1 MKHLRN
7 LVFLLLSSPLIA
19 QTTGAPLNLALPDIH
34 SQNWNVPLNA
44 NFVTI
49 NTSYSLLAPKSNASF
64 TGTFTLPITGLTQCL
79 HVNSVGIVSGTGV
92 DCGAGGGAVSSV
104 FGRTGAVV
112 AAANDYSFSQLS
124 GTADLASQVFNVL
137 PVANGGTGTSTP
149 GLISGTNI
157 TITGTWPNQ
166 TITAS
171 ATAAT
176 AFSALTS
183 ATNTVAAM
191 ICGTGCSMGTSGGGT
206 IIATSAPFTGLS
218 GNLGLTQGP
227 SSLSGILKDTA
238 GTLSVATAGTDYLLP
253 TGSAA
258 GLSKASSAAFG
269 VSECDNTTITCAGG
283 IFTAIGGAVNSVF
296 GRTGAVIAVSGDY
309 TVSQVTGAAPLAS
322 PTFTGTPLSTTAA
335 VNTNT
340 TQIATTAFVLA
351 QAANVAP
358 LIDGT
363 ATIGTSLRFARMDHI
378 HPTDT
383 TRAPLASPTFT
394 GVPAGP
400 TASLGTN
407 TTQLATTAFVIANA
421 VGVAGLTTGFFPKA
435 ASSTTL
441 TNSLCD
447 EGITTANVFTCG
459 DTAGAK
465 FTGQI
470 SIASASGVGGGD
482 VDVEGTAPTGVAL
495 SDILWADSTAHRFKM
510 INNNGSSLSLVGI
523 ASAGTSGHLVAFAG
537 NGIDLVD
544 GGAAPSTST
553 TVNGTTCTL
562 GSTCTVTA
570 AAGTLTGTTLNSTVV
585 TSSLTALGTI
595 ASLVATTSSLGTATA
610 TTFDKVTITTP
621 ATSATLT
628 ILNGKTLT
636 ANNSITLAGTDS
648 TTMTF
653 PTTSATITQTIAS
666 GQTAI
671 PVTSLAGNSCD
682 ASATTATAT
691 GGATTDAVA
700 VTYASDP
707 TAVTGYGGGT
717 SGGITISAWVTSNTF
732 NFKRCNQT
740 GSSISPGA
748 LNINW
753 RITR

>member
-1 MKHLRN
+1 MRITK
-7 LVFLLLSSPLIA
+7 LVLGVILSTTPLMA
-19 QTTGAPLNLALPDIH
+19 QTTGAPLNLNLPDVH

-44 NFVTI
+44 NFTTI
-49 NTSYSLLAPKSNASF
+49 NTSYSLLAPKSSPTF
-64 TGTFTLPITGLTQCL
+64 TGTVTLNNIVINGSCTGAGC
-79 HVNSVGIVSGTGV
+79 
-92 DCGAGGGAVSSV
+92 GGGAVSSV

-124 GTADLASQVFNVL
+124 GTADLASQVFNIL

-149 GLISGTNI
+149 GLIPGTNI

-191 ICGTGCSMGTSGGGT
+191 LCGTGCSMGTSGGGT
-206 IIATSAPFTGLS
+206 IAATSAPFTGLS

-238 GTLSVATAGTDYLLP
+238 GTLSAATAGTDYLLP

-269 VSECDNTTITCAGG
+269 VSECDNTTITCSGG
-283 IFTAIGGAVNSVF
+283 IFTAIGGAVSSVF

-309 TVSQVTGAAPLAS
+309 TVGQVTGAAPLAS

-394 GVPAGP
+394 GVPSGP

-407 TTQLATTAFVIANA
+407 TTQFATTAFVIANA

-435 ASSTTL
+435 ATSTTL

-447 EGITTANVFTCG
+447 EGITTANVFTCTN
-459 DTAGAK
+459 TAGAK

-495 SDILWADSTAHRFKM
+495 NDILWADSTAHRFKM
-510 INNNGSSLSLVGI
+510 INNNGSALLI
-523 ASAGTSGHLVAFAG
+523 
-537 NGIDLVD
+537 NGI
-544 GGAAPSTST
+544 
-553 TVNGTTCTL
+553 
-562 GSTCTVTA
+562 A
-570 AAGTLTGTTLNSTVV
+570 AAGTAGDFAILAANGIDIADAGATPTLPT
-585 TSSLTALGTI
+585 GTI
-595 ASLVATTSSLGTATA
+595 ATTQAAKNNSTAVATTAYVDRQTPLTAGASVTLSAPRQYFVCTTTCTITVPVPAAGNEFCVMNDDNVATVITMSAIGSSARYENTARTAYGTAGTG
-610 TTFDKVTITTP
+610 TFISGGAVGDKVCILGRDTTHY
-621 ATSATLT
+621 L
-628 ILNGKTLT
+628 
-636 ANNSITLAGTDS
+636 
-648 TTMTF
+648 
-653 PTTSATITQTIAS
+653 TTS
-666 GQTAI
+666 
-671 PVTSLAGNSCD
+671 
-682 ASATTATAT
+682 
-691 GGATTDAVA
+691 
-700 VTYASDP
+700 
-707 TAVTGYGGGT
+707 
-717 SGGITISAWVTSNTF
+717 F
-732 NFKRCNQT
+732 T
-740 GSSISPGA
+740 GSWVA
-748 LNINW
+748 N
-753 RITR
+753 